1 MFYASLVSVVISIGV
16 GYTFDMFGRKNL
28 IAISYALLVVLIWS
42 LPYMPSL
49 NLLIVNRAGV

>member
-16 GYTFDMFGRKNL
+16 GYTFDMFGRKLL

-42 LPYMPSL
+42 LPYIPSL
-49 NLLIVNRAGV
+49 GLLIVNRAGV